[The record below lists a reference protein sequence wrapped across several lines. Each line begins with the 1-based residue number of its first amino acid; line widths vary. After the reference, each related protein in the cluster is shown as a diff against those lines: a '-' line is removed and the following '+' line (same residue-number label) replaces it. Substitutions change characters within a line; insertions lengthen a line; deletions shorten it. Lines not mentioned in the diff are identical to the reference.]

1 MTFRIVPI
9 LVLFFGFFVDSSAEY
24 TRLSRSLWWEPY
36 HYDAGT
42 SALFHLDAKGKK
54 EEAVDFDALD
64 DEPDLNAIDSDVSLS
79 PNKAGNLNSAANAVP
94 SGQGAN
100 LVGKAAY
107 VVQGRFGGGLKLD
120 GGLLFCK
127 SQEKSGWRG
136 TEFWIRLA
144 AYPEKKAVLLEH
156 AAAPRRAAGAYDS
169 QEWNASLAPLSILV
183 LKDGTLA
190 CESPKAGKRAGV
202 FESFDAQLPLD
213 KWAHVSVTVTHIWPH
228 GSAVYLDVNGES
240 KGKLALEG
248 ELTGHITLHS
258 EACTIGNAPSGVEGL
273 RATIDE
279 VRLSTVFRS
288 YYKFDLNWPQ
298 PDRKVEVTNRQP
310 WFRDENDLL
319 FHLDFNGTCK
329 PVKCAPDTN
338 YPDMAI
344 TNNDIEFNPSKVA
357 ATYPTGIEGRG
368 LMLGDGSL
376 RPAFSAKGNILP
388 ARGTIAFWMQPIDW
402 DNFTRDYRLDS
413 IHPTAFGLLQLD
425 SRTVEGSN
433 EAVYRQIGPLLQYS
447 ANMHLPEDVTNPP
460 VFQPGNWAHVTATW
474 EGTDV
479 SYYINGLRRNPEGA
493 VVAAME
499 IRSAGDPYP
508 YKKANPRWWIE
519 SEPVILRF
527 RENLYW
533 EQRGTPMPKTII
545 DDFRIYRRP
554 LAPSEIANLVRLFD
568 PREKVEPLPQAD
580 MHLYTNGVSGTANAD
595 LIPLIDSYKEVTA
608 GRLTV
613 KKSGDPTNV
622 GQAEASFGE
631 QRQGKVEVKTP
642 PLDFGNYDILAEL
655 LNADGKI
662 LATVKDSFTR
672 KPPPWWQNK
681 AGVSDKP
688 LPEWDSVTIEGNIAK
703 VSLRQIYLSGSGLPD
718 KVVSVGE
725 DILAAPVALNI
736 RSAGKTLSLK
746 PEKES
751 IDIVRHIPARCDWQ
765 GSLSSDLL
773 TVKTNAYIEFDGM
786 MWFDVTLKPKGQ
798 KARIDMVELRIPYR
812 KEAANLT
819 HWWSGHRNFRDP
831 QAVHIGALPESE
843 GVIFRSNDSNRI
855 KLLDEMR
862 GSFIPY
868 VMVTGDHRGMAWF
881 AENDQGWTQSREKPA
896 LFIEHNGDTVTLV
909 LNIVSES
916 IEIPEERTFSFGL
929 HPTPVRKLDPL
940 WRESP
945 VYSNVFPDT
954 FCGNNLKGRKGPTSF
969 YLYPEDDWDA
979 VNQRINGEGLTKGA
993 AGLRGLYKGQM
1004 DGLKSRGI
1012 TNPPPQS
1019 LTVPGLYW
1027 DMQWN
1032 AIPALEHTREWSE
1045 TWAPDYQYYTPEFIN
1060 FASWAWNEWIGKTDK
1075 FVQGAYIDNC
1085 WGAPLTK
1092 AGGPV
1097 TYTLPDGHTQPGF
1110 QFRGYRERFKRMRQ
1124 ISHDNGVF
1132 PHLTSHTTHTLLI
1145 PYHSFFDLILDGEDF
1160 YSSPPA
1166 QHDFIDHWPLDRM
1179 RFMHNAKWGLVTT
1192 WLGWHG
1198 NSLKK
1203 DKWPAWTFRQS
1214 RAYDGHMA
1222 QHDIMW
1228 GFDPEL
1234 INEFGL
1240 KQPDTEFIPYWEPE
1254 SPVQS
1259 SSKNVKVTIWKR
1271 PKKCLILLVNVGPG
1285 REEATATL
1293 SLSRLGF
1300 DPEKTAIRDVDPT
1313 LLTYFK
1319 EDITSDATPDA
1330 PKISAKLDAAADLG
1344 FEDTPEKELE
1354 ETPDKLPLEERRLKD
1369 PDGKWEWKDS
1379 KLRCPVRRH
1388 DYRLF
1393 EMLVK

>member
-508 YKKANPRWWIE
+508 YKKANPR
-519 SEPVILRF
+519 
-527 RENLYW
+527 
-533 EQRGTPMPKTII
+533 
-545 DDFRIYRRP
+545 
-554 LAPSEIANLVRLFD
+554 
-568 PREKVEPLPQAD
+568 
-580 MHLYTNGVSGTANAD
+580 
-595 LIPLIDSYKEVTA
+595 
-608 GRLTV
+608 
-613 KKSGDPTNV
+613 
-622 GQAEASFGE
+622 
-631 QRQGKVEVKTP
+631 
-642 PLDFGNYDILAEL
+642 
-655 LNADGKI
+655 
-662 LATVKDSFTR
+662 
-672 KPPPWWQNK
+672 
-681 AGVSDKP
+681 
-688 LPEWDSVTIEGNIAK
+688 
-703 VSLRQIYLSGSGLPD
+703 
-718 KVVSVGE
+718 
-725 DILAAPVALNI
+725 
-736 RSAGKTLSLK
+736 
-746 PEKES
+746 
-751 IDIVRHIPARCDWQ
+751 
-765 GSLSSDLL
+765 
-773 TVKTNAYIEFDGM
+773 
-786 MWFDVTLKPKGQ
+786 
-798 KARIDMVELRIPYR
+798 
-812 KEAANLT
+812 
-819 HWWSGHRNFRDP
+819 
-831 QAVHIGALPESE
+831 
-843 GVIFRSNDSNRI
+843 
-855 KLLDEMR
+855 
-862 GSFIPY
+862 
-868 VMVTGDHRGMAWF
+868 
-881 AENDQGWTQSREKPA
+881 
-896 LFIEHNGDTVTLV
+896 
-909 LNIVSES
+909 
-916 IEIPEERTFSFGL
+916 
-929 HPTPVRKLDPL
+929 
-940 WRESP
+940 
-945 VYSNVFPDT
+945 
-954 FCGNNLKGRKGPTSF
+954 
-969 YLYPEDDWDA
+969 
-979 VNQRINGEGLTKGA
+979 
-993 AGLRGLYKGQM
+993 
-1004 DGLKSRGI
+1004 
-1012 TNPPPQS
+1012 
-1019 LTVPGLYW
+1019 
-1027 DMQWN
+1027 
-1032 AIPALEHTREWSE
+1032 
-1045 TWAPDYQYYTPEFIN
+1045 
-1060 FASWAWNEWIGKTDK
+1060 
-1075 FVQGAYIDNC
+1075 
-1085 WGAPLTK
+1085 
-1092 AGGPV
+1092 
-1097 TYTLPDGHTQPGF
+1097 
-1110 QFRGYRERFKRMRQ
+1110 
-1124 ISHDNGVF
+1124 
-1132 PHLTSHTTHTLLI
+1132 
-1145 PYHSFFDLILDGEDF
+1145 
-1160 YSSPPA
+1160 
-1166 QHDFIDHWPLDRM
+1166 
-1179 RFMHNAKWGLVTT
+1179 
-1192 WLGWHG
+1192 
-1198 NSLKK
+1198 
-1203 DKWPAWTFRQS
+1203 
-1214 RAYDGHMA
+1214 
-1222 QHDIMW
+1222 
-1228 GFDPEL
+1228 
-1234 INEFGL
+1234 
-1240 KQPDTEFIPYWEPE
+1240 
-1254 SPVQS
+1254 
-1259 SSKNVKVTIWKR
+1259 
-1271 PKKCLILLVNVGPG
+1271 
-1285 REEATATL
+1285 
-1293 SLSRLGF
+1293 
-1300 DPEKTAIRDVDPT
+1300 
-1313 LLTYFK
+1313 
-1319 EDITSDATPDA
+1319 
-1330 PKISAKLDAAADLG
+1330 
-1344 FEDTPEKELE
+1344 
-1354 ETPDKLPLEERRLKD
+1354 
-1369 PDGKWEWKDS
+1369 
-1379 KLRCPVRRH
+1379 
-1388 DYRLF
+1388 
-1393 EMLVK
+1393 